1 MAARAQGP
9 GVGPTAWIPF
19 APTRFLRASTV
30 GLGRVLDENPPYLD
44 GLRVDG
50 GSVQKCF
57 WLFFVISIG

>member
-1 MAARAQGP
+1 M
-9 GVGPTAWIPF
+9 AWILFP
-19 APTRFLRASTV
+19 PTRFLRASTI
-30 GLGRVLDENPPYLD
+30 GFGRVLDEDPPYLD